1 MTFYNVSLPPP
12 PPIFS
17 IKTHNS
23 MHRLNINCS
32 AGGVPPPPPP
42 PPLSHMAEAFRLH
55 LAVYV
60 PVSDFE
66 CIWREQNKAWK
77 GDRLLSRI
85 NTYKTIDPIRQQL
98 RSPYTHHP
106 PPPPHKK
113 DEIINMAY
121 CTCACACAYGYLNW
135 GVIWRGVYTV
145 SCHRTSNRVL
155 FLDRYKT

>member
-1 MTFYNVSLPPP
+1 MTFYNVSLPL

-32 AGGVPPPPPP
+32 AGGVPPPPHPFP
-42 PPLSHMAEAFRLH
+42 TWRRLF
-55 LAVYV
+55 VSIWQCMFT
-60 PVSDFE
+60 VSDFE

-106 PPPPHKK
+106 PPPPQ
-113 DEIINMAY
+113 EINMAY